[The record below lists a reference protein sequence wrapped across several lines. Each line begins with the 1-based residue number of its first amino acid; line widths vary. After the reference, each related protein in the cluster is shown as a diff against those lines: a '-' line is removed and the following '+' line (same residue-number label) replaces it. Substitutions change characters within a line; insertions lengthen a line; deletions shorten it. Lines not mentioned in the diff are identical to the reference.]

1 MPTKRSYLKMF
12 DFKEIFHIG
21 IRVPNIDTAMEEM
34 GDSLNLTWAELV
46 ENPSQVLW
54 TPDNGQQSIPLKF
67 VYSCEGDQHLE
78 LLEGQPGS
86 FWDGNQNPGVHHF
99 GVWVDDVK
107 TETERLMGLKWELL
121 GAARSPDKGFGNM
134 SYLAPSN
141 GTILELVASS
151 NKPRF
156 ERWWAGGS
164 FYD

>member
-1 MPTKRSYLKMF
+1 MI

-21 IRVPNIDTAMEEM
+21 IRVPNIETAMEEM

-46 ENPSQVLW
+46 ENPSQGLW
-54 TPDNGQQSIPLKF
+54 TPDNGKQSIPLKF

-86 FWDGNQNPGVHHF
+86 FWDGNENPGVHHF

-107 TETERLMGLKWELL
+107 TETERLLGLKWELL
-121 GAARSPDKGFGNM
+121 GSAKSPAEGFGNM

>member
-1 MPTKRSYLKMF
+1 MF

-21 IRVPNIDTAMEEM
+21 IRVPNIETAMEEM

-107 TETERLMGLKWELL
+107 TETERLLKLKWKLL
-121 GAARSPDKGFGNM
+121 GAAKSPDKGFGNM

>member
-1 MPTKRSYLKMF
+1 MF

-21 IRVPNIDTAMEEM
+21 IRVPNIETAMEEM
-34 GDSLNLTWAELV
+34 GESLNLTWAELV

-121 GAARSPDKGFGNM
+121 GAAKSPDKGFGNM